1 MNEEELFSRLVTG
14 NFPENLPDVPLP
26 VCKEALIDAVAIHQ
40 ALVQKA
46 EEDLFD
52 AECFLEYVKEFPDGC
67 DPDDDLLFRDGL
79 QKEIETNKEAV
90 RNARFL
96 LESCDNRLMDLL
108 EAHPELNDE

>member
-26 VCKEALIDAVAIHQ
+26 VCKEALIDTVAIHQ

-52 AECFLEYVKEFPDGC
+52 AECFLDYVEEFPDGC
-67 DPDDDLLFRDGL
+67 DRDDDLLLRNGL
-79 QKEIETNKEAV
+79 QKEIETYKENV
-90 RNARFL
+90 RYARFL
-96 LESCDNRLMDLL
+96 LESCENRLMDLL